1 MANTE
6 IKMTDV
12 IAFIHRSNDMELI
25 QVATAVEL
33 RKNRKAMEVKRELGI
48 GSTVQF
54 TSAKKRSPYTYTAVV
69 TDKRQTRATVR
80 ITGPTWGKYT
90 VGSLVTV
97 PFAML
102 KAV

>member
-1 MANTE
+1 MNKNA
-6 IKMTDV
+6 IKLMDV
-12 IAFIHRSNDMELI
+12 VDFIHKSDDAALDQLVNAI
-25 QVATAVEL
+25 QI
-33 RKNRKAMEVKRELGI
+33 RRNRKAMEVKHQMGI
-48 GSTVQF
+48 GSAVQF
-54 TSAKKRSPYTYTAVV
+54 TSAKKRTPYTYTAVI

-80 ITGPTWGKYT
+80 ITGPTWGKYA